1 MQSPEVANERQV
13 LQHSALVQGGDDGW
27 QCSGGSSPEPST
39 TCADRRTKS
48 TATKPEGQMKVDE
61 SLSRKGTG
69 KVEQCAASVPDGCV
83 EGDTEA
89 VRDGGRK
96 CAQEVHRLRDG
107 TVAEEEGSLLC
118 VAPVVKSDDAVDD
131 AGVGG

>member
-1 MQSPEVANERQV
+1 
-13 LQHSALVQGGDDGW
+13 
-27 QCSGGSSPEPST
+27 
-39 TCADRRTKS
+39 
-48 TATKPEGQMKVDE
+48 MKVDE
-61 SLSRKGTG
+61 GLNRKGTG

-96 CAQEVHRLRDG
+96 CSQEVHRLRDG
-107 TVAEEEGSLLC
+107 AVAEEEGSLLC

-131 AGVGG
+131 AGVGGQGGTCQLGDASIISANERSQAGHTLGVD

>member
-1 MQSPEVANERQV
+1 
-13 LQHSALVQGGDDGW
+13 
-27 QCSGGSSPEPST
+27 
-39 TCADRRTKS
+39 
-48 TATKPEGQMKVDE
+48 MKVDE

-69 KVEQCAASVPDGCV
+69 KVEQCATSVPDGCV
-83 EGDTEA
+83 EGNTEA

-107 TVAEEEGSLLC
+107 TVAEEEGSLLS